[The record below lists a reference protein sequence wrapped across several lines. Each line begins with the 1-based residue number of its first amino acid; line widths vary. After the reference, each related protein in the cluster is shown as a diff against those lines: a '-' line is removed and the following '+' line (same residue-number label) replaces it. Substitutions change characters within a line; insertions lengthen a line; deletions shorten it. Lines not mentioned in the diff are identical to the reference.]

1 MNNQMNQ
8 VTIGS
13 YLAQRLEEVGVRD
26 YFAIPGDFNLSL
38 LDELLKNPRLKM
50 INCCNE
56 LNAGYAADGYARENG
71 VAALLLTF
79 GVGGLSAVNAVAG
92 AFAEDLPVIVVSGGP
107 NVSSLVENRILHH
120 TLALPEE
127 GDKFVL
133 SVYKEIT
140 AHAVVIREPSTA
152 AFRIDEAIRIALSVR
167 KPVYIE
173 IACNLAGAMIS
184 KPNILTLTPTRQSDP
199 GSLQKALKHAAA
211 FLNGA
216 RQPVLV
222 AGSRLRAGNAAGAFK
237 SVASKCAYGVA
248 CMPNAKSFF
257 PETDPQ
263 FIGIYWGSASS
274 PGCRE
279 VVESSDA
286 YLFAGPIFSDYT
298 TVGFSAL
305 IQPARLVEASP
316 ERILVEGQV
325 YHGIVL
331 SEFLEGLASR
341 LNSNATSLDA
351 YLRIKVAATVAPP
364 VSCGEVSLSTRC
376 LFHHINECL
385 DGTTTVVAET
395 GDSWF
400 NGMDLHLPEG
410 CKFEIQMQYGS
421 IGWSVGAFLG
431 LAAANPQRRV
441 IGLIGDGSFQMTAQ
455 EVSTILRYNCSG
467 IIFLMNNGAYTIEVM
482 IHDGP
487 YNTLQNWNYAAMVET
502 LKGQSAILSQVVRSE
517 KELVAALKK
526 SKTFKGLTF
535 IEVILN
541 RTDCNKALLGWGTAV
556 ADYNGG
562 KGKAS
567 G

>member
-1 MNNQMNQ
+1 MNQ
-8 VTIGS
+8 VTVGS
-13 YLAQRLEEVGVRD
+13 YLAQRLEEVGVQD

-38 LDELLKNPRLKM
+38 LDEMLKNPRLQM

-56 LNAGYAADGYARENG
+56 LNAGYAADGYAREKG

-107 NVSSLVENRILHH
+107 KVSSLMENRTLHH
-120 TLALPEE
+120 TLAQPEE
-127 GDKFVL
+127 GGKFVL

-140 AHAVVIREPSTA
+140 AHAVVIREVSTA
-152 AFRIDEAIRIALSVR
+152 AFRIDEAIRIALSAR

-173 IACNLAGAMIS
+173 IACNLAGALIS
-184 KPNILTLTPTRQSDP
+184 KPNTLSLKPTRKSDP
-199 GSLQKALKHAAA
+199 GSLKKALEHVST
-211 FLNGA
+211 FLNGS

-222 AGSRLRAGNAAGAFK
+222 AGSRLRTEDAIGAFETL
-237 SVASKCAYGVA
+237 ASKCSYGVA

-257 PETDPQ
+257 PETNPQ
-263 FIGIYWGSASS
+263 FMGIYWGSASS

-316 ERILVEGQV
+316 ECILVEGQV

-331 SEFLEGLASR
+331 AEFLTGLAAK
-341 LNSNATSLDA
+341 LNSNPTSLDA
-351 YLRIKVAATVAPP
+351 YLRIKETMHAAPP
-364 VSCGEVSLSTRC
+364 AAPAELSLSTRR
-376 LFHHINECL
+376 LFHHINESL
-385 DGTTTVVAET
+385 DSMTTVVAET

-400 NGMDLHLPEG
+400 NGMDLHLPDG
-410 CKFEIQMQYGS
+410 CRFEIQMQYGS

-441 IGLIGDGSFQMTAQ
+441 IGLIGDGSFQMAAQ
-455 EVSTILRYNCSG
+455 EVSTILRYNYSG
-467 IIFLMNNGAYTIEVM
+467 VIFLMNNGAYTIEVM

-487 YNTLQNWNYAAMVET
+487 YNTIQNWNYAAMVEA
-502 LKGQSAILSQVVRSE
+502 LKGEAPVLSLVVRTE

-526 SKTFKGLTF
+526 SKTSKGLTF
-535 IEVILN
+535 IEVILD
-541 RTDCNKALLGWGTAV
+541 RTDCNKSLLGWGTAV
-556 ADYNGG
+556 ADYNAG
-562 KGKAS
+562 KSKAAT
-567 G
+567 

>member
-1 MNNQMNQ
+1 MNQ
-8 VTIGS
+8 VTVGN
-13 YLAQRLEEVGVRD
+13 YLAQRLEEVGIRD

-38 LDELLKNPRLKM
+38 LDELLKNPQLKM

-56 LNAGYAADGYARENG
+56 LNAGYAADGYAREKG
-71 VAALLLTF
+71 VAALVLTF

-92 AFAEDLPVIVVSGGP
+92 AFAEDLPVIVISGGP
-107 NVSSLVENRILHH
+107 NVNSLMENRVLHH
-120 TLALPEE
+120 TLARPEE
-127 GDKFVL
+127 GYKFVL

-140 AHAVVIREPSTA
+140 AHAVVIREASTA
-152 AFRIDEAIRIALSVR
+152 AFRIDEAIRIAISAR

-173 IACNLAGAMIS
+173 IACNLASALIS
-184 KPNILTLTPTRQSDP
+184 KPNTLSLAPTRKSDP
-199 GSLQKALKHAAA
+199 GSLKKSLEHVAA

-222 AGSRLRAGNAAGAFK
+222 AGSRLRSGDAIGAFETL
-237 SVASKCAYGVA
+237 ASACAYGVA
-248 CMPNAKSFF
+248 SMPNAKSFF
-257 PETDPQ
+257 PETSPQ
-263 FIGIYWGSASS
+263 FMGIYWGSASS

-286 YLFAGPIFSDYT
+286 YLFAGPVFSDYT

-325 YHGIVL
+325 YHGIIL
-331 SEFLEGLASR
+331 SEFLAGLASK
-341 LNSNATSLDA
+341 LNANPTSLDA
-351 YLRIKVAATVAPP
+351 YLRIKEVAHVIPSVPP
-364 VSCGEVSLSTRC
+364 KELSLSTRR
-376 LFHHINECL
+376 LFHYINESL

-400 NGMDLHLPEG
+400 NGMDLHLPDG

-431 LAAANPQRRV
+431 LAAANPKRR
-441 IGLIGDGSFQMTAQ
+441 IMGLIGDGSFQMTAQ
-455 EVSTILRYNCSG
+455 EVSTILRYDYTG
-467 IIFLMNNGAYTIEVM
+467 VIFLMNNGAYTIEVM

-502 LKGQSAILSQVVRSE
+502 LKGQSPILSQVVRTE

-535 IEVILN
+535 IEVILD
-541 RTDCNKALLGWGTAV
+541 RTDCNKVLLGWGTAV
-556 ADYNGG
+556 ADYNSG
-562 KGKAS
+562 KGKAT

>member
-1 MNNQMNQ
+1 MNQ
-8 VTIGS
+8 VTVGS
-13 YLAQRLEEVGVRD
+13 YLAQRLEEIGIKD

-71 VAALLLTF
+71 VSALVLTF

-92 AFAEDLPVIVVSGGP
+92 AFAEDQPVIVISGGP
-107 NVSSLVENRILHH
+107 NVSSLMENRTLHH
-120 TLALPEE
+120 TLAQPED
-127 GDKFVL
+127 GAKFVVA
-133 SVYKEIT
+133 VYKEIT
-140 AHAVVIREPSTA
+140 AHAVVIREVATA
-152 AFRIDEAIRIALSVR
+152 AFRIDEAIRIALTTR

-173 IACNLAGAMIS
+173 IACNLAGALIS
-184 KPNILTLTPTRQSDP
+184 RPHALTLLPSPKSDP
-199 GSLQKALKHAAA
+199 GSLQNALEHVAA
-211 FLNGA
+211 FLNKA

-222 AGSRLRAGNAAGAFK
+222 AGSRLRAGNAIEAFETL
-237 SVASKCAYGVA
+237 ASKSGYGVA

-257 PETDPQ
+257 PETNPQ
-263 FIGIYWGSASS
+263 FMGIYWGSASS

-286 YLFAGPIFSDYT
+286 YLFAGPVFSDYT
-298 TVGFSAL
+298 TVGFTAL
-305 IQPARLVEASP
+305 IQSARLVEASP

-331 SEFLEGLASR
+331 AEFLTGLASR
-341 LNSNATSLDA
+341 LNGNQTSLDA
-351 YLRIKVAATVAPP
+351 YLRVKETPCATSSVEPKDRP
-364 VSCGEVSLSTRC
+364 LSTRR
-376 LFHHINECL
+376 LFQQINKIL
-385 DGTTTVVAET
+385 DSNTTLVAET

-400 NGMDLHLPEG
+400 NGMDLQLPDG

-431 LAAANPQRRV
+431 LAAANTERRI

-455 EVSTILRYNCSG
+455 ELSTVLRYNYSG

-487 YNTLQNWNYAAMVET
+487 YNVLQNWNYAAMVES
-502 LKGQSAILSQVVRSE
+502 LKDQSALLSLTVRTE
-517 KELVAALKK
+517 QELMDAINMAQ
-526 SKTFKGLTF
+526 TFKGLSF
-535 IEVILN
+535 IEVMLD
-541 RTDCNKALLGWGTAV
+541 RTDCNKALMGWGTAV

-562 KGKAS
+562 KS
-567 G
+567 R

>member
-1 MNNQMNQ
+1 MNQ
-8 VTIGS
+8 VTIGN
-13 YLAQRLEEVGVRD
+13 YLAQRLEEVGVHD

-56 LNAGYAADGYARENG
+56 LNAGYAADGYAREKG
-71 VAALLLTF
+71 VAALVLTF

-92 AFAEDLPVIVVSGGP
+92 AFAEDLPVIVISGGP
-107 NVSSLVENRILHH
+107 NVRSLMENRVLHH
-120 TLALPEE
+120 TLADPEE
-127 GDKFVL
+127 GGKFVL

-140 AHAVVIREPSTA
+140 AHAVVIREASTA
-152 AFRIDEAIRIALSVR
+152 AFRIDEAIRIALTVQ

-173 IACNLAGAMIS
+173 IACNLASTLIS
-184 KPNILTLTPTRQSDP
+184 KPNTLSLSSTRKSDP
-199 GSLQKALKHAAA
+199 SSLRKALEHVAA

-222 AGSRLRAGNAAGAFK
+222 AGSRLRAGGTIGAFASLAAK
-237 SVASKCAYGVA
+237 SAFGVA
-248 CMPNAKSFF
+248 CMPNAKGFF
-257 PETDPQ
+257 PENNPQ
-263 FIGIYWGSASS
+263 FMGIYWGSASS

-305 IQPARLVEASP
+305 IQPARMVEASP

-331 SEFLEGLASR
+331 SEFLTELA
-341 LNSNATSLDA
+341 LKLTTNPTSLDA
-351 YLRIKVAATVAPP
+351 YLRIKEAPQVTSPATPKELA
-364 VSCGEVSLSTRC
+364 LSTRR
-376 LFHHINECL
+376 LFYRINEIL
-385 DGTTTVVAET
+385 GDTTTIVAET

-400 NGMDLHLPEG
+400 NGMDLRLPDG

-431 LAAANPQRRV
+431 LAAANPKRRV

-455 EVSTILRYNCSG
+455 EVSTILRYNYSG

-487 YNTLQNWNYAAMVET
+487 YNILQNWNYAAMVES
-502 LKGQSAILSQVVRSE
+502 LKGETPVLSLVVRTE

-526 SKTFKGLTF
+526 SKTFQGLTF
-535 IEVILN
+535 VEVILD

-556 ADYNGG
+556 ADYNAG
-562 KGKAS
+562 KDKATD
-567 G
+567 

>member
-1 MNNQMNQ
+1 MNQ
-8 VTIGS
+8 VTVGS
-13 YLAQRLEEVGVRD
+13 YLSQRLEEVGIRD

-56 LNAGYAADGYARENG
+56 LNAGYAADGYAREKG
-71 VAALLLTF
+71 VAALVLTF

-92 AFAEDLPVIVVSGGP
+92 AFAEDLPVIVISGGP
-107 NVSSLVENRILHH
+107 NVNSLMENRVLHH
-120 TLALPEE
+120 TLAQPEE
-127 GDKFVL
+127 GAKFVH

-140 AHAVVIREPSTA
+140 AHAVVIREVSTA
-152 AFRIDEAIRIALSVR
+152 AFRIDEAIRIALSAQ

-173 IACNLAGAMIS
+173 IACNLAGTLIS
-184 KPNILTLTPTRQSDP
+184 KPNTLALAPTRQSDP
-199 GSLQKALKHAAA
+199 SSLQKALKHVAD

-222 AGSRLRAGNAAGAFK
+222 AGSRLRAGDTRGAFK
-237 SVASKCAYGVA
+237 TLASKCGYGVA

-257 PETDPQ
+257 PETNPQ
-263 FIGIYWGSASS
+263 FMGIYWGNASS

-316 ERILVEGQV
+316 ECILVEGQV

-331 SEFLEGLASR
+331 SEFLTGLASK
-341 LNSNATSLDA
+341 LNSNTTSLDA
-351 YLRIKVAATVAPP
+351 YLRIKEEARVAPP
-364 VSCGEVSLSTRC
+364 TASDELSLSTRR
-376 LFHHINECL
+376 LFHHINESL
-385 DGTTTVVAET
+385 DATSTVVAET

-400 NGMDLHLPEG
+400 NGMDLHLPDG

-431 LAAANPQRRV
+431 LAAANPERRV

-455 EVSTILRYNCSG
+455 EVSTFLRYNYSG
-467 IIFLMNNGAYTIEVM
+467 VIFLMNNGAYTIEVM

-487 YNTLQNWNYAAMVET
+487 YNTLQNWNYAAMVKS
-502 LKGQSAILSQVVRSE
+502 LKGQSPILSQVVRTE
-517 KELVAALKK
+517 KELVSVLKK
-526 SKTFKGLTF
+526 SKTFTGLTF
-535 IEVILN
+535 IEVILDL
-541 RTDCNKALLGWGTAV
+541 TDCNKALLGWGTAV
-556 ADYNGG
+556 ADYNAG
-562 KGKAS
+562 KGNAA

>member
-1 MNNQMNQ
+1 M
-8 VTIGS
+8 
-13 YLAQRLEEVGVRD
+13 
-26 YFAIPGDFNLSL
+26 
-38 LDELLKNPRLKM
+38 
-50 INCCNE
+50 
-56 LNAGYAADGYARENG
+56 
-71 VAALLLTF
+71 
-79 GVGGLSAVNAVAG
+79 
-92 AFAEDLPVIVVSGGP
+92 
-107 NVSSLVENRILHH
+107 
-120 TLALPEE
+120 
-127 GDKFVL
+127 
-133 SVYKEIT
+133 
-140 AHAVVIREPSTA
+140 VIRETSTA
-152 AFRIDEAIRIALSVR
+152 AFRIDEAIRIALSAR

-184 KPNILTLTPTRQSDP
+184 KPNTLALSPTRQSDP
-199 GSLQKALKHAAA
+199 GSLQKALKHVAA

-222 AGSRLRAGNAAGAFK
+222 AGSRLRAGDAIGAFETL
-237 SVASKCAYGVA
+237 ASKCAYGVA

-257 PETDPQ
+257 TETNPQ
-263 FIGIYWGSASS
+263 FMGIYWGSASS

-331 SEFLEGLASR
+331 SEFLTGLASR
-341 LNSNATSLDA
+341 LSANPTSLDA
-351 YLRIKVAATVAPP
+351 YLRIKETAHVVPATEPEDLP
-364 VSCGEVSLSTRC
+364 LSTRR
-376 LFHHINECL
+376 LFHHINESL
-385 DGTTTVVAET
+385 DSTTTVVAET

-400 NGMDLHLPEG
+400 NGMDLHLPDG

-431 LAAANPQRRV
+431 LASANPQRRV

-455 EVSTILRYNCSG
+455 EVSTILRYNYSG
-467 IIFLMNNGAYTIEVM
+467 IIILLNNGAYTIEVM

-487 YNTLQNWNYAAMVET
+487 YNTLQNWDYAAMVEA
-502 LKGQSAILSQVVRSE
+502 LKGQAPILSQVVRTE
-517 KELVAALKK
+517 KELVATLKK

-535 IEVILN
+535 IEVILD

-562 KGKAS
+562 KGKAV

>member
-1 MNNQMNQ
+1 MDQ
-8 VTIGS
+8 VTVGN

-56 LNAGYAADGYARENG
+56 LNAGYAADGYAREKG
-71 VAALLLTF
+71 VAALVLTF

-107 NVSSLVENRILHH
+107 NVSSLMENRILHH
-120 TLALPEE
+120 TLAQPEE
-127 GDKFVL
+127 GGKFVQ

-140 AHAVVIREPSTA
+140 AHAVVIREVSTA
-152 AFRIDEAIRIALSVR
+152 AFRIDEAIRIALSAQ

-173 IACNLAGAMIS
+173 IACNLASATIS
-184 KPNILTLTPTRQSDP
+184 KPNTLALVPTRQSDP
-199 GSLQKALKHAAA
+199 GSLQKALKHVAA

-222 AGSRLRAGNAAGAFK
+222 AGSRLRAGDSRRAFENL
-237 SVASKCAYGVA
+237 ASKCAYGVA
-248 CMPNAKSFF
+248 CMPNAKCFF
-257 PETDPQ
+257 PENNPQ
-263 FIGIYWGSASS
+263 FMGIYWGSASS

-305 IQPARLVEASP
+305 IQPARMVEASP

-331 SEFLEGLASR
+331 SEFLAGLASK
-341 LNSNATSLDA
+341 LKSNPTSLDA
-351 YLRIKVAATVAPP
+351 YLRIKETVHAAPP
-364 VSCGEVSLSTRC
+364 AASEELSLSTRR
-376 LFHHINECL
+376 LFHHINESL
-385 DGTTTVVAET
+385 DGTTTIVAET

-400 NGMDLHLPEG
+400 NGMDLQLPDG

-431 LAAANPQRRV
+431 LAAANPKRRV

-455 EVSTILRYNCSG
+455 EVSTILRYNYSG
-467 IIFLMNNGAYTIEVM
+467 VIFLLNNGAYTIEVM

-487 YNTLQNWNYAAMVET
+487 YNTLQNWDYAAMVET
-502 LKGQSAILSQVVRSE
+502 LKGQSPILSQVVRTE

-535 IEVILN
+535 IEVILD

-556 ADYNGG
+556 ADYNAG

>member
-1 MNNQMNQ
+1 MNQ
-8 VTIGS
+8 VTVGS

-38 LDELLKNPRLKM
+38 LDEMLKNPRLKM

-107 NVSSLVENRILHH
+107 NVSSLMENRTLHH
-120 TLALPEE
+120 TLAQPEE
-127 GDKFVL
+127 GGKFVL

-140 AHAVVIREPSTA
+140 AHAVVIREASTA
-152 AFRIDEAIRIALSVR
+152 AFRIDEAIRIALSAR

-173 IACNLAGAMIS
+173 IACNLASAMIS
-184 KPNILTLTPTRQSDP
+184 KPNTLDLAPTRQSDP
-199 GSLQKALKHAAA
+199 SSLQKALKHVAA

-222 AGSRLRAGNAAGAFK
+222 AGNRLRSGGAIGAFK
-237 SVASKCAYGVA
+237 TLASKCAYGVA

-257 PETDPQ
+257 PETSPQ
-263 FIGIYWGSASS
+263 FMGIYWGSASS
-274 PGCRE
+274 QGCRE

-331 SEFLEGLASR
+331 SEFLTGLASK
-341 LNSNATSLDA
+341 LNSNSTSLDA
-351 YLRIKVAATVAPP
+351 YLRIKETVHAAPAAAAEDLP
-364 VSCGEVSLSTRC
+364 LSTRR
-376 LFHHINECL
+376 LFHHINEYL

-400 NGMDLHLPEG
+400 NGMDLHLPDG
-410 CKFEIQMQYGS
+410 CRFEIQMQYGS

-455 EVSTILRYNCSG
+455 EVSTILRYNYSG
-467 IIFLMNNGAYTIEVM
+467 VIFLMNNGAYTIEVM

-502 LKGQSAILSQVVRSE
+502 LKGQSPILSQVVRTE
-517 KELVAALKK
+517 KELVAGLKK
-526 SKTFKGLTF
+526 SSTFDGLTF
-535 IEVILN
+535 IEVILD

-562 KGKAS
+562 KGKAT

>member
-1 MNNQMNQ
+1 MNQ
-8 VTIGS
+8 VTVGS
-13 YLAQRLEEVGVRD
+13 YLAQRLEEVGIRD

-56 LNAGYAADGYARENG
+56 LNAGYAADGYARGNG
-71 VAALLLTF
+71 VAALVLTF

-107 NVSSLVENRILHH
+107 NVSSLMENRTLHH
-120 TLALPEE
+120 TLAQPEE
-127 GDKFVL
+127 GGKFVL

-140 AHAVVIREPSTA
+140 AHAVVIREVSTA
-152 AFRIDEAIRIALSVR
+152 AFRIDEAIRIALSAR

-173 IACNLAGAMIS
+173 IACNLASALIS
-184 KPNILTLTPTRQSDP
+184 KPNTLALSPTRQSDP
-199 GSLQKALKHAAA
+199 GSLQKALKHVAA

-222 AGSRLRAGNAAGAFK
+222 AGSRLRAGGAIGAFE
-237 SVASKCAYGVA
+237 SLASKCAYGVA

-257 PETDPQ
+257 PETNPQ
-263 FIGIYWGSASS
+263 FMGIYWGSASS

-331 SEFLEGLASR
+331 SEFLTELASR
-341 LNSNATSLDA
+341 LNSNPTSLDA
-351 YLRIKVAATVAPP
+351 YLRIKETAHVAPAAVP
-364 VSCGEVSLSTRC
+364 EDLSLSTRR
-376 LFHHINECL
+376 LFHHINENL
-385 DGTTTVVAET
+385 DATTTVVAET

-400 NGMDLHLPEG
+400 NGMDLHLPDG

-455 EVSTILRYNCSG
+455 EVSTILRYNYSG
-467 IIFLMNNGAYTIEVM
+467 VIFLLNNGAYTIEVM

-487 YNTLQNWNYAAMVET
+487 YNVLQNWDYAAMVEA
-502 LKGQSAILSQVVRSE
+502 LKGQSALFSQAVRTE

-535 IEVILN
+535 IEVILD

-556 ADYNGG
+556 ADYNAG
-562 KGKAS
+562 KGKAA

>member
-1 MNNQMNQ
+1 MNQ
-8 VTIGS
+8 VTVGH
-13 YLAQRLEEVGVRD
+13 YLAQRLEEVGVQD

-38 LDELLKNPRLKM
+38 LDEFLKNPRLKM

-56 LNAGYAADGYARENG
+56 LNAGYAADGYAREKG
-71 VAALLLTF
+71 VAALVLTF
-79 GVGGLSAVNAVAG
+79 SVGGLSAVNAVAG

-107 NVSSLVENRILHH
+107 NVNSLMENRVLHH
-120 TLALPEE
+120 TLARPEE
-127 GDKFVL
+127 GYKFVL
-133 SVYKEIT
+133 SAYKEIT
-140 AHAVVIREPSTA
+140 AHAVVIREASTA
-152 AFRIDEAIRIALSVR
+152 AFRIDEAIRIALSAR

-173 IACNLAGAMIS
+173 IACNLAGALIS
-184 KPNILTLTPTRQSDP
+184 RPNTRSLMPTRKSDP
-199 GSLQKALKHAAA
+199 GSLKKALEHVST
-211 FLNGA
+211 FLNGS

-222 AGSRLRAGNAAGAFK
+222 AGSRLRTGDAIGAFK
-237 SVASKCAYGVA
+237 TLASKCSYGVA

-257 PETDPQ
+257 PETNPQ
-263 FIGIYWGSASS
+263 FMGIYWGSASS

-286 YLFAGPIFSDYT
+286 YLFAGPVFSDYT

-305 IQPARLVEASP
+305 IQPARMAEASP

-331 SEFLEGLASR
+331 SEFLAGLASK
-341 LNSNATSLDA
+341 LKSNPTSLDA
-351 YLRIKVAATVAPP
+351 YLRIKETVHAAPP
-364 VSCGEVSLSTRC
+364 AASEERSISTRR
-376 LFHHINECL
+376 LFHHINESL
-385 DGTTTVVAET
+385 DGTTTIVAET

-400 NGMDLHLPEG
+400 NGMDLHLPDG

-431 LAAANPQRRV
+431 LAAANPKRRV
-441 IGLIGDGSFQMTAQ
+441 VGLIGDGSFQMTAQ
-455 EVSTILRYNCSG
+455 EVSTFLRYNYSG
-467 IIFLMNNGAYTIEVM
+467 VIFLMNNGAYTIEVM

-487 YNTLQNWNYAAMVET
+487 YNVLQNWDYAALVKA
-502 LKGQSAILSQVVRSE
+502 LKGRSALLCQTVHTE
-517 KELVAALKK
+517 EELVAALKK

-535 IEVILN
+535 IEVILD

-556 ADYNGG
+556 ADYNAG
-562 KGKAS
+562 KSKAT

>member
-1 MNNQMNQ
+1 MKQ
-8 VTIGS
+8 VTVGH
-13 YLAQRLEEVGVRD
+13 YLAQRLEEVGIRD

-56 LNAGYAADGYARENG
+56 LNAGYAADGYAREKG
-71 VAALLLTF
+71 VAALVLTF
-79 GVGGLSAVNAVAG
+79 AVGGLSAVNAVAG

-107 NVSSLVENRILHH
+107 NVNSLMENKVLHH

-127 GDKFVL
+127 AYKFVQ

-140 AHAVVIREPSTA
+140 AHAVVIRDASTA
-152 AFRIDEAIRIALSVR
+152 AFRIDEAIRIALSAR

-173 IACNLAGAMIS
+173 IACNLASALIS
-184 KPNILTLTPTRQSDP
+184 RPNTLSLLPTRKSDP
-199 GSLQKALKHAAA
+199 GSLKKALEHVST

-222 AGSRLRAGNAAGAFK
+222 AGSRLRTGDALGVFETLAT
-237 SVASKCAYGVA
+237 KCSYGVA

-257 PETDPQ
+257 PETNPQ
-263 FIGIYWGSASS
+263 FMGIYWGSASS

-305 IQPARLVEASP
+305 IQPARMVEASP

-331 SEFLEGLASR
+331 SEFLTGLALK
-341 LNSNATSLDA
+341 LNSNPTSLDV
-351 YLRIKVAATVAPP
+351 YLRIKETAHVTPPATPKNQA
-364 VSCGEVSLSTRC
+364 LTTRQ
-376 LFHHINECL
+376 LFHHINESL
-385 DGTTTVVAET
+385 DGMTTVVAET

-400 NGMDLHLPEG
+400 NGMDLHLPDG

-421 IGWSVGAFLG
+421 IGWSMGAFLG
-431 LAAANPQRRV
+431 LAAANPERRV

-455 EVSTILRYNCSG
+455 EVSTILRYDFSG
-467 IIFLMNNGAYTIEVM
+467 VIFLMNNGAYTIEVM

-487 YNTLQNWNYAAMVET
+487 YNTLQNWDYAAMVEA
-502 LKGQSAILSQVVRSE
+502 LKGRSALLSQTVRTE
-517 KELVAALKK
+517 NELVTTLKK

-535 IEVILN
+535 IEVILD

-556 ADYNGG
+556 ADYNAGTS
-562 KGKAS
+562 KAAN
-567 G
+567 

>member
-1 MNNQMNQ
+1 MNQ

-13 YLAQRLEEVGVRD
+13 YLAQRLEDVGVRD

-56 LNAGYAADGYARENG
+56 LNAGYAADGYARDRG
-71 VAALLLTF
+71 VAALVLTF

-107 NVSSLVENRILHH
+107 NVRSLVENRVLHH

-127 GDKFVL
+127 ADKFVL
-133 SVYKEIT
+133 AVYKEIT
-140 AHAVVIREPSTA
+140 AHAVVIREASTA
-152 AFRIDEAIRIALSVR
+152 AFRIDEAIRIALLAR

-173 IACNLAGAMIS
+173 IACNLAGALIS
-184 KPNILTLTPTRQSDP
+184 KPHNLSLMPNRQSDP
-199 GSLQKALKHAAA
+199 SSLQAALEHVAA

-222 AGSRLRAGNAAGAFK
+222 AGSRLRAGEARAAFETMA
-237 SVASKCAYGVA
+237 AACAYGVA

-257 PETDPQ
+257 PETNPQ
-263 FIGIYWGSASS
+263 FMGIYWGSASS

-331 SEFLEGLASR
+331 AEFLAGLAAR
-341 LNSNATSLDA
+341 LNANPTSLDA
-351 YLRIKVAATVAPP
+351 YLRIKEAAHLPTTVAPDDLP
-364 VSCGEVSLSTRC
+364 LSTRR

-385 DGTTTVVAET
+385 DGSSTIVAET

-400 NGMDLHLPEG
+400 NGMDLHLPDG

-431 LAAANPQRRV
+431 VAVANPQRRV

-487 YNTLQNWNYAAMVET
+487 YNTLQNWNYAAMVES
-502 LKGQSAILSQVVRSE
+502 LKGQSPILSTTVRTE
-517 KELVAALKK
+517 KELVAALEK
-526 SKTFKGLTF
+526 SKTFQGLTF
-535 IEVILN
+535 VEVILD
-541 RTDCNKALLGWGTAV
+541 RIDCNKALLGWGTAV

-562 KGKAS
+562 KGKAAD
-567 G
+567 

>member
-1 MNNQMNQ
+1 MNQ
-8 VTIGS
+8 VTVGC
-13 YLAQRLEEVGVRD
+13 YLAQRLEEIGIRD

-71 VAALLLTF
+71 VAALVLTF
-79 GVGGLSAVNAVAG
+79 SVGGLSAVNAVAG
-92 AFAEDLPVIVVSGGP
+92 AYAEDLPVIVVSGGP
-107 NVSSLVENRILHH
+107 NVNSLMENRTLHH
-120 TLALPEE
+120 TLARPEE
-127 GDKFVL
+127 GYKFVL
-133 SVYKEIT
+133 AVYKEIT
-140 AHAVVIREPSTA
+140 AHAVVIREVSTA
-152 AFRIDEAIRIALSVR
+152 AFRIDEAIRIALSTK

-173 IACNLAGAMIS
+173 IACNLAAALIS
-184 KPNILTLTPTRQSDP
+184 RPNTRSLMPTTKSDP
-199 GSLQKALKHAAA
+199 GSLKKALEHVAT

-222 AGSRLRAGNAAGAFK
+222 AGGRLRAGEASGAFATL
-237 SVASKCAYGVA
+237 ASACAYGVA

-257 PETDPQ
+257 PETSPQ
-263 FIGIYWGSASS
+263 FMGIYWGSASS

-286 YLFAGPIFSDYT
+286 YLFAGPIFTDYT

-305 IQPARLVEASP
+305 IQPARLVEAST

-331 SEFLEGLASR
+331 SEFLTGLAPK
-341 LNSNATSLDA
+341 LNSNPTSLDV
-351 YLRIKVAATVAPP
+351 YLRIKETDHVIPPATPP
-364 VSCGEVSLSTRC
+364 KQALTTRQ
-376 LFHHINECL
+376 LFHHINESL
-385 DGTTTVVAET
+385 DGMTTVVAET

-400 NGMDLHLPEG
+400 NGMDLHLPHG

-431 LAAANPQRRV
+431 LAAANPERRV

-467 IIFLMNNGAYTIEVM
+467 VIFLMNNGAYTIEVM

-487 YNTLQNWNYAAMVET
+487 YNTLQNWDYAAMVEA
-502 LKGQSAILSQVVRSE
+502 LKGRSALLTQTVRTE
-517 KELVAALKK
+517 NELVAALKK
-526 SKTFKGLTF
+526 SRTFKGLTF
-535 IEVILN
+535 IEVILD

-556 ADYNGG
+556 ADYNAGNG
-562 KGKAS
+562 HAAE
-567 G
+567 

>member
-1 MNNQMNQ
+1 MDQ
-8 VTIGS
+8 VTVGS
-13 YLAQRLEEVGVRD
+13 YLAQRLEEIGVRD
-26 YFAIPGDFNLSL
+26 YFAIPGDFNLTL
-38 LDELLKNPRLKM
+38 LDELLKNPVLKM

-56 LNAGYAADGYARENG
+56 LNAGYAADGYAREKG

-107 NVSSLVENRILHH
+107 NVSSLTENRTLHH
-120 TLALPEE
+120 TLAQPEE
-127 GDKFVL
+127 GGKFVF

-140 AHAVVIREPSTA
+140 AHAVVIREASTA
-152 AFRIDEAIRIALSVR
+152 AFRIDEAIRIALSAS

-173 IACNLAGAMIS
+173 IACNLAAALIS
-184 KPNILTLTPTRQSDP
+184 KPNTLALAPIRQSDP
-199 GSLQKALKHAAA
+199 GSLKKALEHVSA

-216 RQPVLV
+216 RQPALV
-222 AGSRLRAGNAAGAFK
+222 AGSRLRAGGAIGAFETL
-237 SVASKCAYGVA
+237 ASKCAYGVA

-257 PETDPQ
+257 PETNPQ
-263 FIGIYWGSASS
+263 FMGIYWGSASS

-286 YLFAGPIFSDYT
+286 YLFAGPVFSDYT

-331 SEFLEGLASR
+331 SEFLTGLASR
-341 LNSNATSLDA
+341 LNSNHTSLDA
-351 YLRIKVAATVAPP
+351 YLRIKETAHVAPVAATVDLP
-364 VSCGEVSLSTRC
+364 LSTRR
-376 LFHHINECL
+376 LFHHINENL

-400 NGMDLHLPEG
+400 NGMDLNLPDG

-431 LAAANPQRRV
+431 LAAANTQRRV

-467 IIFLMNNGAYTIEVM
+467 VIFLLNNGAYTIEVM

-487 YNTLQNWNYAAMVET
+487 YNTLQNWNYAAMVES
-502 LKGQSAILSQVVRSE
+502 LKDQSPILSQVVRTE
-517 KELVAALKK
+517 KELLIALKK
-526 SKTFKGLTF
+526 SRTFKGLTF
-535 IEVILN
+535 IEVILD

-556 ADYNGG
+556 ADYNSG
-562 KGKAS
+562 KGKAT

>member
-1 MNNQMNQ
+1 MNQ
-8 VTIGS
+8 VSVGN
-13 YLAQRLEEVGVRD
+13 YLAQRLEEVGIRD

-38 LDELLKNPRLKM
+38 LDELLKNSRLKM

-71 VAALLLTF
+71 VAALVLTF

-92 AFAEDLPVIVVSGGP
+92 AFAEDLPVIVISGGP
-107 NVSSLVENRILHH
+107 NVSSLMENRTLHH
-120 TLALPEE
+120 TLAQPED
-127 GDKFVL
+127 GGKFVQ

-140 AHAVVIREPSTA
+140 AHAVVIREASTA
-152 AFRIDEAIRIALSVR
+152 AFRIDEAIRISLSAS

-173 IACNLAGAMIS
+173 IACNLASVMIS
-184 KPNILTLTPTRQSDP
+184 KPNALSLAPARQSDP
-199 GSLQKALKHAAA
+199 GSLQKALEHVAA

-222 AGSRLRAGNAAGAFK
+222 AGSRLRARNAIEAFETL
-237 SVASKCAYGVA
+237 ASKCAYGVA

-257 PETDPQ
+257 PETNPQ
-263 FIGIYWGSASS
+263 FMGIYWGNASS

-331 SEFLEGLASR
+331 SDFLAGLKAK
-341 LNSNATSLDA
+341 LNANPTSLDA
-351 YLRIKVAATVAPP
+351 YQRIKETAHVDPSAAAKDLP
-364 VSCGEVSLSTRC
+364 LSTRR
-376 LFHHINECL
+376 LFHHINESL

-400 NGMDLHLPEG
+400 NGMDLHLPDG

-431 LAAANPQRRV
+431 LAAANPKRRV

-455 EVSTILRYNCSG
+455 EVSTILRYNYSG
-467 IIFLMNNGAYTIEVM
+467 VIFLLNNGAYTIEVM

-502 LKGQSAILSQVVRSE
+502 LKGQSSILSQVVSTE
-517 KELVAALKK
+517 KELVAVLKK
-526 SKTFKGLTF
+526 SRSFKGLTF
-535 IEVILN
+535 IEVILD

-556 ADYNGG
+556 ADYNS
-562 KGKAS
+562 GKA
-567 G
+567 

>member
-1 MNNQMNQ
+1 MNR
-8 VTIGS
+8 VTVGN
-13 YLAQRLEEVGVRD
+13 YLAQRLEEVGVQD

-56 LNAGYAADGYARENG
+56 LNAGYAADGYAREKG
-71 VAALLLTF
+71 VAALVLTF

-92 AFAEDLPVIVVSGGP
+92 AFAEDLPVIVISGGP
-107 NVSSLVENRILHH
+107 NVRSLMENRVLHH
-120 TLALPEE
+120 TLAEPEE
-127 GDKFVL
+127 GGKFVL

-140 AHAVVIREPSTA
+140 AHAVVIREAATA
-152 AFRIDEAIRIALSVR
+152 AFRIDEAIRIALTVR

-173 IACNLAGAMIS
+173 IACNLASALIS
-184 KPNILTLTPTRQSDP
+184 KPNTLSLSSSRKSDP
-199 GSLQKALKHAAA
+199 SSLQQAVEHVAA
-211 FLNGA
+211 FLNGV

-222 AGSRLRAGNAAGAFK
+222 AGSRLRAGGTIGAF
-237 SVASKCAYGVA
+237 ASLAAKCAYGVA

-257 PETDPQ
+257 PENNPQ
-263 FIGIYWGSASS
+263 FMGIYWGSASS

-305 IQPARLVEASP
+305 IQPARMVEASP

-331 SEFLEGLASR
+331 AEFLTELASK
-341 LNSNATSLDA
+341 LTPNTTSLDA
-351 YLRIKVAATVAPP
+351 YLRIKEAPQVTSPAAPKELA
-364 VSCGEVSLSTRC
+364 LSTRR
-376 LFHHINECL
+376 LFYRINEIL
-385 DGTTTVVAET
+385 DETTTIVAET

-400 NGMDLHLPEG
+400 NGMDLHLPDG

-431 LAAANPQRRV
+431 LAAANPKRRV

-455 EVSTILRYNCSG
+455 EVSTILRYNYSG

-502 LKGQSAILSQVVRSE
+502 LKGQTSILSLVVRTE

-526 SKTFKGLTF
+526 SKTSPGLTF
-535 IEVILN
+535 IEVILD

-556 ADYNGG
+556 ANYNAG
-562 KGKAS
+562 KDKAA

>member
-1 MNNQMNQ
+1 MNQ
-8 VTIGS
+8 VTVGH
-13 YLAQRLEEVGVRD
+13 YLAQRLEEVGVND

-56 LNAGYAADGYARENG
+56 LNAGYAADGYAREKG
-71 VAALLLTF
+71 VAALILTF

-92 AFAEDLPVIVVSGGP
+92 AYAEDLPVIVVSGGP
-107 NVSSLVENRILHH
+107 NVNSLRENRVLHH
-120 TLALPEE
+120 TLARPEE
-127 GDKFVL
+127 GYTFVL
-133 SVYKEIT
+133 SAYKEIT
-140 AHAVVIREPSTA
+140 AHAVVIREASTA
-152 AFRIDEAIRIALSVR
+152 AFRIDEAIRIALSAR

-173 IACNLAGAMIS
+173 IACNLAGALIS
-184 KPNILTLTPTRQSDP
+184 RPNTLSLQPTRKSDP
-199 GSLQKALKHAAA
+199 GSLKKALEHVAT
-211 FLNGA
+211 FLNGS

-222 AGSRLRAGNAAGAFK
+222 AGSRLRAEDAIGAFE
-237 SVASKCAYGVA
+237 SLALKCSYGVA

-257 PETDPQ
+257 PETNPQ
-263 FIGIYWGSASS
+263 FMGIYWGSASS
-274 PGCRE
+274 SGCRE
-279 VVESSDA
+279 VVESCDA

-331 SEFLEGLASR
+331 SEFLTGLASK
-341 LNSNATSLDA
+341 LKPNSTSLDA
-351 YLRIKVAATVAPP
+351 YGRIKETDPADLPAAPENIP
-364 VSCGEVSLSTRC
+364 LSTRR
-376 LFHHINECL
+376 LFYHINESL
-385 DGTTTVVAET
+385 DGMTTVVAET

-400 NGMDLHLPEG
+400 NGMNLHLPDG

-431 LAAANPQRRV
+431 LAAANPERRV
-441 IGLIGDGSFQMTAQ
+441 VGLIGDGSFQMSAQ
-455 EVSTILRYNCSG
+455 EVSTFLRYNYSG
-467 IIFLMNNGAYTIEVM
+467 VIFLMNNGAYTIEVM

-487 YNTLQNWNYAAMVET
+487 YNTLQNWNYAAMVES
-502 LKGQSAILSQVVRSE
+502 LKGQSPILSQVVRTE

-535 IEVILN
+535 IEVILE

-556 ADYNGG
+556 ADYNAG
-562 KGKAS
+562 KGKAA
-567 G
+567 